1 MKGTLLHKKM
11 NKLICLV
18 GETARGKDTA
28 ARYLQEIHQLKPV
41 ISYTTRPK
49 RKKEIDGREHHFI
62 NKAKAKEMLDAGGIC
77 AYTKIGDYQ
86 YFATKDEL
94 NNADFYIIDPNGIE
108 YLKQVYDDK
117 DLFIIYIT
125 CDKTLAEA
133 RYISRGGSYS
143 EYIDRASAE
152 EQQFYRFSHDFKY
165 DIKIE
170 NNNTLEGFYRKLDFI
185 LLMDCLK

>member
-1 MKGTLLHKKM
+1 MKDILLYKKM

-49 RKKEIDGREHHFI
+49 REKEINGREHYFI
-62 NKAKAKEMLDAGGIC
+62 SEAKAKEILDAGEVC

-125 CDKTLAEA
+125 CDKTVAEA
-133 RYISRGGSYS
+133 RYISRGGSHS
-143 EYIDRASAE
+143 EYVNRASAE
-152 EQQFYRFSHDFKY
+152 EQQFYRFAHDFKY
-165 DIKIE
+165 DVRIE
-170 NNNTLEGFYRKLDFI
+170 NNGTLDDFYNKLSFMMFLDT
-185 LLMDCLK
+185 LK